1 MTDSAMSPTGAR
13 IRLLQRLP
21 GGEIRLAGPFTDGS
35 VPAYAILS
43 HRWES
48 TAEQEVSYQDMIQG
62 LGREKK
68 GFQKL
73 RFCAEQASED
83 QLEHFWIDTCCI
95 NKLLHGEHQAAMN
108 SMFRWYQRAT
118 KCYVYLADVSVGEQ
132 NTTGQSERTW
142 QSSFQASQW
151 FLRGWTLQ
159 ELLAPRIVEF
169 FSQDGVKLGDK
180 ETLQDVIH
188 DVTGISVD
196 ALQGRR
202 LTSFRKEERLAWME
216 RRTTKFEEDKVYAL
230 LGIFEVELVIHY
242 GQGWASTMAKLEEAI
257 NVQTSV
263 MRDLRITHPRD
274 DKSRIEKDKGGLLAG
289 VCDWIFDHR
298 DFQRWRET
306 ADCQS
311 LWIRGDPGKGKTML
325 ICSIVDELTR
335 TERQRYQL
343 CYFFCQA
350 TDTRINSA
358 VAVLRGLLYMLVDQQ
373 PSLIRHI
380 EKQHHQAGRT
390 LFEDV
395 NNWIVLTKLFSDIL
409 QDPQL
414 NSTIFIID
422 ALDEC
427 SSQLTDLLH
436 YIASVSAR
444 SPRVKWLYSSRD
456 WPTIEETLSK
466 AQQMLHLQ
474 LELNARTIA
483 DGVRIFSEQKVRQLA
498 IEKGYSESLQQEVLQ
513 YFQDNAG
520 DTFLWVA
527 LVCRSLHAI
536 PQRHVRRKLHE
547 FPPGLDAL
555 YARMMVQIEESDDVE
570 YCKAVLATVALALRP
585 LTLPELG
592 LIADLPE
599 EISSSI
605 EDIAD
610 IARRSGCFL
619 TIRGDIREDRVV
631 SFVHQSAKDY
641 IIEQARNSI
650 FPAGMSKEHV
660 RVAQK
665 CIQRMCEPGGLQ
677 KDICRVRKPGIRRT
691 DFDSAEIAKRMPAR
705 VTYTSSFWAEHFIAS
720 REPLYDDEYVHRF
733 LQQYF
738 LYWFEALSWMGD
750 AASAV
755 LHTVRL
761 QAQVDKVSASAW
773 TVNST
778 LLTKLQRDRGQQ
790 TAAFLNDAYRFA
802 SMNRYVADL
811 APLQLYLSALTFTPV
826 NSIVRKAFLQQRT
839 DMFSLLPNVFPHW
852 SATLQTL
859 TGHMYWVRSV
869 AFSADGTRLAS
880 GSVDRTVRLWD
891 AATGAPLQTLE
902 GHTDSV
908 TSVAFSADGT
918 RLASGSGDRTVRLWD
933 AATGAPLQ
941 TLEGHTGL
949 VRSVAFSADGTR
961 LASGSD
967 DRTVRLWDAATGA
980 PLQTLEGH
988 TEWVRSVV
996 FSADGTRLAS
1006 GSDDGTVRLWDAATG
1021 APLLTLEGHT
1031 AHVQFS
1037 ADSTLL
1043 LTDFGRFAVSQD
1055 VSYQDQDYVPLAP
1068 VPYTLQLRGEWI
1080 QHNSND
1086 ILWLPHDFRG
1096 ACSVAYRKT
1105 LVIGQLSGAVSFFRA
1120 SDDSPVEPK

>member
-48 TAEQEVSYQDMIQG
+48 NAEQEVSYQDMIQG

-483 DGVRIFSEQKVRQLA
+483 AGVRIFSEQKVRQLA

-536 PQRHVRRKLHE
+536 PQRHVRQKLHK

-599 EISSSI
+599 EISYSI

-619 TIRGDIREDRVV
+619 TMRGDIREDRVV

-650 FPAGMSKEHV
+650 FPAGMSEEHA

-720 REPLYDDEYVHRF
+720 RETLHDDEYVHRF

-738 LYWFEALSWMGD
+738 LYWFEALSWMGN

-761 QAQVDKVSASAW
+761 QAQVDE
-773 TVNST
+773 
-778 LLTKLQRDRGQQ
+778 RDRGQQ

-859 TGHMYWVRSV
+859 TGHMYWVKSV

-880 GSVDRTVRLWD
+880 GSD
-891 AATGAPLQTLE
+891 
-902 GHTDSV
+902 
-908 TSVAFSADGT
+908 
-918 RLASGSGDRTVRLWD
+918 DRTVRLWD

-941 TLEGHTGL
+941 TLEGHTGWVTSTL
-949 VRSVAFSADGTR
+949 TGHTEWVSSVAFSADGTR

-988 TEWVRSVV
+988 TE
-996 FSADGTRLAS
+996 
-1006 GSDDGTVRLWDAATG
+1006 
-1021 APLLTLEGHT
+1021 
-1031 AHVQFS
+1031 HVQFS

-1043 LTDFGRFAVSQD
+1043 LTDCGRFAVSQD
-1055 VSYQDQDYVPLAP
+1055 VSYQDQDHVPLAP
-1068 VPYTLQLRGEWI
+1068 VPHTLQLRGEWI
-1080 QHNSND
+1080 QYNSND

-1096 ACSVAYRKT
+1096 TCSAAYRKT
-1105 LVIGQLSGAVSFFRA
+1105 LVIGQRSGAVSLFRA
-1120 SDDSPVEPK
+1120 SDDSPVELK